1 MCALHALRAQTHLGL
16 PAGRWSGW
24 FPPGAP
30 PASAVIHA
38 DALAGARQPDVDEP
52 HHAAEVSH
60 CDCLHGVLH
69 AL

>member
-1 MCALHALRAQTHLGL
+1 MCALHELRAQTHLGR
-16 PAGRWSGW
+16 PAGRWSEW

-30 PASAVIHA
+30 PTSSLIPGPAA
-38 DALAGARQPDVDEP
+38 DRSRDTDVDER
-52 HHAAEVSH
+52 HYAAELSP